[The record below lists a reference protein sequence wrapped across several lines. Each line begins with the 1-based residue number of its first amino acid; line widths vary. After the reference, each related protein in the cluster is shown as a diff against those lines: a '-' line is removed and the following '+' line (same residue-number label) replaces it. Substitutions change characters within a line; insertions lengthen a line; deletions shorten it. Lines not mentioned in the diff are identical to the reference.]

1 VPCVSRALYILLVQ
15 TLFTPELAPLA
26 LFIALLFLVRLQ
38 VGLLNHKYFVL
49 FCFYHALAC
58 VVATGWAYAWV
69 HRCATAGATS

>member
-1 VPCVSRALYILLVQ
+1 
-15 TLFTPELAPLA
+15 LA